1 MNSTR
6 TSGEQD
12 SAIDVDLVVGD
23 LHVGLELRLRK
34 HSMRLSD
41 FQVLHDI
48 GVCAVLISR
57 QDLLKVTAST
67 CFPSGV
73 LVRCVTMGRSGTR
86 DTRGLSFFRSFAF
99 FPPFFVD
106 VSSAGLE
113 ALTSSSTAVFC
124 RFAGGPSSS
133 SWGVCGVLTSVEASM
148 TRLGVSAA
156 LLLSIAF
163 ETFSTSGWCQAA
175 MSFPPGRLNE

>member
-57 QDLLKVTAST
+57 QDLLKKDWTLNLSRDA
-67 CFPSGV
+67 
-73 LVRCVTMGRSGTR
+73 GRPRYVSLNL
-86 DTRGLSFFRSFAF
+86 DAF
-99 FPPFFVD
+99 
-106 VSSAGLE
+106 
-113 ALTSSSTAVFC
+113 STA
-124 RFAGGPSSS
+124 P
-133 SWGVCGVLTSVEASM
+133 
-148 TRLGVSAA
+148 
-156 LLLSIAF
+156 
-163 ETFSTSGWCQAA
+163 
-175 MSFPPGRLNE
+175 